1 MNKRRAWNI
10 NMRLFAGFLFF
21 CILLAGIGYY
31 TTRVAMSTLADHV
44 EEHSLYL
51 VEKIRS
57 DFVYEIERK
66 RRMLFLYTQGSKIWE
81 VIDPSRRLED
91 ELIDAVEKEY
101 GLRIFDRAI
110 LTDGEGNC
118 IADTKHEMSGNLSAE
133 DWWEETKRLGYYEG
147 VVQENLND
155 MNVYFPISVSLYD
168 DDRRFVGVL
177 SVHVNLSVFTQQ
189 MASSNLPH
197 HTSQIRIINS
207 SGDLLFSTNPYSPY
221 SDFTQKGL
229 WLRLQEDDTGYFIDE
244 ESGYSKS
251 FAYTMLDDSH
261 RADPWFFLVDS
272 HMDEVFKSALDL
284 QRTNYIILGIVIF
297 LGLVL
302 AYAISRSIT
311 KPLSRLKDIV
321 QEVGTENL
329 HIRTGIQRKDEVGLI
344 AESFDSMMGILEE
357 QTESLKSQNWKE
369 NGQNRL
375 GKVMRDAVD
384 IAVLCTKTLS
394 ELAEILGASIGA
406 VFIMEHDL
414 LKREGTYAY
423 LKGADTP
430 ETWAL
435 GEGFVG
441 QAARQKELIVFED
454 LPADYLF
461 IGSSVGKGTPAC
473 VIEAPAL
480 FNEKL
485 KGVIELGFNE
495 PVDELKRQLL
505 MLAAKDL
512 AIAIDNLQRV
522 ATERE
527 LLRTTEDQRQE
538 LLTQQEELRVTN
550 EELEEQ
556 TERLRVSEEH
566 LRKQQSELELANTE
580 LEEKN
585 SALNEK
591 QKIVEHASH
600 ELEIKAEELVQA
612 SKYKSEFLSN
622 MSHELRTPLNSLLL
636 LAQEL
641 MNNEEKNLTE
651 EQIESAGIIYH
662 GGRELLSLINQILDL
677 SKIEAGKMEVY
688 PETII
693 VEDFKRILKNDFE
706 LTTKNKEIDFI
717 VDVKRNAPKK
727 IHNDH
732 LKIEQILRNLVGN
745 AIKFTKD
752 GEIRVTFSGRQQGGD
767 KMLVIDVSDTGIGIQ
782 EKLQKEIFSAFHQ
795 GSSGTSRQYG
805 GTGLG
810 LTITRELVTLIGGT
824 ISMESIPKEG
834 TTFTVFIPVTLHQAE
849 DAGNLRDQDELEQ
862 PVGQGP
868 SYSTSDRAG
877 GSADAL
883 LDDIRAFDTTSPVQ
897 DDRYSLKPDV
907 QTILV
912 VEDDIDFLK
921 SVMKNCRAKGYNCI
935 GETSGNR
942 VLECVRTY
950 KPDGIIMDLHLPGM
964 SGYEILDLLKDDTDL
979 RHIPVHIMSVDQP
992 SLQVFKQGAI
1002 GFLSKPV
1009 SKESLDDAIQKVV
1022 SYTDDKK
1029 RRILI
1034 IEDDREAASHLV
1046 SLLTSSNVDA
1056 DTAYTGA
1063 DAVQM
1068 GSTHDYDCLV
1078 LDLGLPDM
1086 DGLEVISR
1094 LEELKSRQDI
1104 PPVIIYT
1111 AQDITDK
1118 ELLSLTE
1125 SPQSVIIKDAHSEE
1139 RLLDEVTLFLHQV
1152 VENLEPKK
1160 RQVITDLHNQ
1170 DSIFMDR
1177 RILVTDDDMR
1187 TLFAISKLLRK
1198 HGMDVTKAE
1207 SGKKALS
1214 LLEADHEFD
1223 LVLMDIMMP
1232 EMDGIETIHRIRGLE
1247 HCKGLPII
1255 ALTAKAMKGDREKC
1269 IQAGASDYLSK
1280 PVDMKRLLSLM
1291 KVWLYR

>member
-1 MNKRRAWNI
+1 MNRKKTWNI
-10 NMRLFAGFLFF
+10 NVRLFSGFLLF

-31 TTRVAMSTLADHV
+31 TTRVAMSTLAHHV
-44 EEHSLYL
+44 DENSLFL
-51 VEKIRS
+51 VEKIHS
-57 DFVYEIERK
+57 DFSYEIERK
-66 RRMLFLYTQGSKIWE
+66 RRMLFLYVEGSKIWE
-81 VIDPSRRLED
+81 AADPGARLNE
-91 ELIDAVEKEY
+91 ELLDGVEKEF

-110 LTDGEGNC
+110 LTDSEGNC
-118 IADTKHEMSGNLSAE
+118 IADTRGEINGNLSAE
-133 DWWEETKRLGYYEG
+133 DWWQETKRLGYYED

-155 MNVYFPISVSLYD
+155 MNVYFPLSVSMHDENNL
-168 DDRRFVGVL
+168 FVGNLMV
-177 SVHVNLSVFTQQ
+177 SIDLSVFTQQ

-197 HTSQIRIINS
+197 KTSQIRIINS
-207 SGDLLFSTNPYSPY
+207 SGELLFSTNPYAPFT
-221 SDFTQKGL
+221 DITQKDLWTGL
-229 WLRLQEDDTGYFIDE
+229 QVDDGGSFIEE
-244 ESGYSKS
+244 ESGFTKS
-251 FAYTMLDDSH
+251 FAYSRLDTTH
-261 RADPWFFLVDS
+261 RAESWYFLVDS
-272 HMDEVFKSALDL
+272 HMDEVFKSAQDL

-297 LGLVL
+297 LGLVM
-302 AYAISRSIT
+302 AYFISRSIT

-329 HIRTGIQRKDEVGLI
+329 HIRTGIQRSDEVGLI

-375 GKVMRDAVD
+375 GKVMRDAPD
-384 IAVLCTKTLS
+384 MGTLCTKTLS
-394 ELAEILGASIGA
+394 ELAGLLDASIGA
-406 VFIMEHDL
+406 AFILEQDVL
-414 LKREGTYAY
+414 RQAGTYAY

-430 ETWAL
+430 EAWAL

-441 QAARQKELIVFED
+441 QAARQKELIVIED
-454 LPADYLF
+454 LPSDYLF
-461 IGSSVGKGTPAC
+461 VGSSVGKGTPAC
-473 VIEAPAL
+473 VIEVPVV
-480 FNEKL
+480 FNDEL
-485 KGVIELGFNE
+485 KGVLELGFNE

-512 AIAIDNLQRV
+512 AIAIDNLQRIE
-522 ATERE
+522 TERE
-527 LLRTTEDQRQE
+527 LLRMTEDQRQE

-556 TERLRVSEEH
+556 TERLRISEEH
-566 LRKQQSELELANTE
+566 LRKQQSELEVANTE

-585 SALNEK
+585 FALNEK

-600 ELEIKAEELVQA
+600 ELERKAEELVQA

-641 MNNEEKNLTE
+641 MNNEEKNLSE

-767 KMLVIDVSDTGIGIQ
+767 KMLVIDVSDTGIGIPETLQ
-782 EKLQKEIFSAFHQ
+782 EEIFSAFHQ

-824 ISMESIPKEG
+824 ITMESLPEEG
-834 TTFTVFIPVTLHQAE
+834 TTFTVCIPVTLHNAE
-849 DAGNLRDQDELEQ
+849 DAGVKSVQNEIEQ
-862 PVGQGP
+862 PAEQGSSPTSPGQAV
-868 SYSTSDRAG
+868 SI
-877 GSADAL
+877 ADDL
-883 LDDIRAFDTTSPVQ
+883 LDDVRAFDTTAPVQ
-897 DDRYSLKPDV
+897 DDRDSLNPDV

-912 VEDDIDFLK
+912 VEDDLDFLK
-921 SVMKNCRAKGYNCI
+921 TVMKNCRAKGYNCI

-950 KPDGIIMDLHLPGM
+950 KPDGIILDLHLPGM
-964 SGYEILDLLKDDTDL
+964 SGYEILDLLKEDTDL

-1034 IEDDREAASHLV
+1034 IEDDRETASHLV

-1056 DTAYTGA
+1056 DTACTGA
-1063 DAVQM
+1063 AAVQM
-1068 GSTHDYDCLV
+1068 ASTHDYDCLV

-1086 DGLEVISR
+1086 DGLEVITR
-1094 LEELKSRQDI
+1094 IEELKSRQDI

-1111 AQDITDK
+1111 AQDVTDK

-1152 VENLEPKK
+1152 VESLEPKK

-1214 LLEADHEFD
+1214 LLEADHDYD